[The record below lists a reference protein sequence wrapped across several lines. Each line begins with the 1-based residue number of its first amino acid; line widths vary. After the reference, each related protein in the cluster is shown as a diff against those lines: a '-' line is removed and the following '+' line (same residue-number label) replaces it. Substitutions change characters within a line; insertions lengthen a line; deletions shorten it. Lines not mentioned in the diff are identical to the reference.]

1 MKVISDK
8 GKSYYK
14 HKFQDDWD
22 TDPKFAWL
30 KRVNDDDT
38 KAFCIH
44 CKKELNANK
53 LNLDEHYEKQHSNLK
68 TQKKIYFHLKP
79 SEKSANRAN

>member
-8 GKSYYK
+8 EKSYYK
-14 HKFQDDWD
+14 YNFLDNWD

-38 KAFCIH
+38 NAFCIH
-44 CKKELNANK
+44 CIKELNANK
-53 LNLDEHYEKQHSNLK
+53 FNLDEHYEKQHSNLK
-68 TQKKIYFHLKP
+68 TKKNLF
-79 SEKSANRAN
+79 